1 MRTVKFVAVVGLVG
15 ALTIVPGGG
24 AWPPNLGLPGLGWA
38 QDVRKRAEDLAK
50 GATERFDELV
60 GGKGKNGQDGSASGG
75 RPNDS
80 LAEQVYA
87 WVSGSG
93 RHYQDLVRRMAEPVR
108 LNPVEDAARRM
119 AAAQRR
125 VGTTGADADVSRP
138 MVVADTGLIEQGVG
152 WVHRS
157 SRDYQEMMRR
167 LSVPAE
173 PSGVIGASKPA
184 PDKAAEDA
192 RRSTEAKKAE
202 DEARRVAEAKKA
214 EEAKRAEEARRV
226 AEAKKA
232 VDAKKAEDDARR
244 VAEAKKAEEAK
255 QAEEVRRTAE
265 AKTAAD
271 AKKAEDDARR
281 VAEAKKAE
289 EAKQAEEVR
298 RAAAAKK
305 AEDDARRVAEA
316 KKAEEAKQA
325 EVVRKAAEA
334 KKAEDDARRVAEA
347 KKVEEAKQAEE
358 ARRAAEAKR
367 VADAKMAEDDARRV
381 AQAKKA
387 EDDARRMAE
396 TKKVEEAKPA
406 AAKQIRE
413 GQRAM
418 PSGNAAPARKA
429 SETKGARKARE
440 ERLAGAK
447 RKKRVARMA
456 AEERRR
462 YAWREPR
469 GDRRSKAQRARDCR
483 FAGSN
488 AALPGWYVVRKGDTL
503 WKIASR
509 HYHKGRLY
517 RLIYEAN
524 TGRIDHPTRI
534 YPCQR
539 LYIPRVNWRR
549 R

>member
-1 MRTVKFVAVVGLVG
+1 MRAVKFGVALVGLVG
-15 ALTIVPGGG
+15 AFTIVPGGG
-24 AWPPNLGLPGLGWA
+24 AWPPDLGLRGLGWA

-60 GGKGKNGQDGSASGG
+60 GGKGKNGQDGSASGVG
-75 RPNDS
+75 PNDS
-80 LAEQVYA
+80 LAERIYA

-119 AAAQRR
+119 AAEQRR
-125 VGTTGADADVSRP
+125 AGTMGAGADVPRP
-138 MVVADTGLIEQGVG
+138 MVVADAGLIEQGVG

-173 PSGVIGASKPA
+173 PSRVIGVSKPA

-192 RRSTEAKKAE
+192 RKA
-202 DEARRVAEAKKA
+202 AE
-214 EEAKRAEEARRV
+214 
-226 AEAKKA
+226 
-232 VDAKKAEDDARR
+232 AKKAEDDARR
-244 VAEAKKAEEAK
+244 VVEAKKAEEAK
-255 QAEEVRRTAE
+255 QAEEARKVAE
-265 AKTAAD
+265 AQKAAD

-289 EAKQAEEVR
+289 EAKQAEEARRVAEAQKAADAKKAEDEAR
-298 RAAAAKK
+298 RAAEAKRVVDTKK

-316 KKAEEAKQA
+316 KKTEETKQASAKQVKEA
-325 EVVRKAAEA
+325 QRAAPGGKVVAV
-334 KKAEDDARRVAEA
+334 DRVAEA
-347 KKVEEAKQAEE
+347 RSERKPRK
-358 ARRAAEAKR
+358 ARIAEAKR
-367 VADAKMAEDDARRV
+367 
-381 AQAKKA
+381 KK
-387 EDDARRMAE
+387 
-396 TKKVEEAKPA
+396 
-406 AAKQIRE
+406 Q
-413 GQRAM
+413 
-418 PSGNAAPARKA
+418 ARK
-429 SETKGARKARE
+429 
-440 ERLAGAK
+440 L
-447 RKKRVARMA
+447 
-456 AEERRR
+456 AEERRK

-469 GDRRSKAQRARDCR
+469 SERRSRAQRARDCR

-488 AALPGWYVVRKGDTL
+488 AALPGWYVVKKGDTL

-539 LYIPRVNWRR
+539 LYIPKVHWRR
-549 R
+549 Q